1 MTHLAAKCAA
11 ALTLL
16 AAATLLSACQTD
28 SPGSP
33 SAQAAPQEQAKE
45 PAKPMTHEEAALQCW
60 MTVEKAHKDM
70 ALDKRADVVTKCID
84 DKMSGKAPPPAA
96 EAKPEAKPKTPKSK
110 T

>member
-1 MTHLAAKCAA
+1 MINFAARCAA

-33 SAQAAPQEQAKE
+33 SAQAAPQEQAK
-45 PAKPMTHEEAALQCW
+45 PMTHQEAALQCW
-60 MTVEKAHKDM
+60 MSVEKTHKDL

-84 DKMSGKAPPPAA
+84 DKMSGKTPPPAA
-96 EAKPEAKPKTPKSK
+96 EAKPEPKPKTPKSK

>member
-1 MTHLAAKCAA
+1 MTQFAARCAFALLLLGSA
-11 ALTLL
+11 AV
-16 AAATLLSACQTD
+16 LSACQTD

-33 SAQAAPQEQAKE
+33 SAEAAPQEQAK
-45 PAKPMTHEEAALQCW
+45 PMTHQEAALQCW
-60 MTVEKAHKDM
+60 MSVEKTHKDL

-96 EAKPEAKPKTPKSK
+96 EAKPEPKPETPKSK

>member
-1 MTHLAAKCAA
+1 MTNFAARCAA

-16 AAATLLSACQTD
+16 AAAMLLSACQTD

-33 SAQAAPQEQAKE
+33 SAQAAPQEQ
-45 PAKPMTHEEAALQCW
+45 PAKPMTHQEAALQCW
-60 MTVEKAHKDM
+60 MSVEKTHKDL

-84 DKMSGKAPPPAA
+84 DKMSGKVPPPAA
-96 EAKPEAKPKTPKSK
+96 EAKPEPKPKTPKSK

>member
-1 MTHLAAKCAA
+1 MTHFAAKCAST
-11 ALTLL
+11 LLLL
-16 AAATLLSACQTD
+16 AAAAILSACQTD
-28 SPGSP
+28 SPASP
-33 SAQAAPQEQAKE
+33 SAQAAPQEQ

-60 MTVEKAHKDM
+60 MSVEKAHKNM